1 MKLHIALVAIVAVLL
16 SPAHAFA
23 CSCVAE
29 VPLCQSFWQANAVFA
44 GEVLS
49 FEKIDPEQF
58 FSRRIARVRVERVWR
73 GEVTGVV
80 EVSTGAGGGDCG
92 YSFRPRQQYVI
103 YAHKGPQG
111 TLSTNICTPTKLLS
125 KASADLEYF
134 KGIEAPSSGGRV
146 YGTARFETKGA
157 ELVPAKGV
165 AIVLKGQSR
174 SWNAATDDK
183 GAFEF
188 TDLPVGDYTIAM
200 EGAPLTPWKVHVR
213 DVRACA
219 AVNLWAPRPSKSP

>member
-1 MKLHIALVAIVAVLL
+1 
-16 SPAHAFA
+16 
-23 CSCVAE
+23 
-29 VPLCQSFWQANAVFA
+29 
-44 GEVLS
+44 
-49 FEKIDPEQF
+49 
-58 FSRRIARVRVERVWR
+58 VWR

-92 YSFRPRQQYVI
+92 YSFRRGHQYVI
-103 YAHKGPQG
+103 YAHKSPQG

-134 KGIEAPSSGGRV
+134 KGIEAPSLGGRI

-157 ELVPAKGV
+157 DLVVAKRVGV
-165 AIVLKGQSR
+165 VLKGHSR
-174 SWNAATDDK
+174 SWNAETDDK

-188 TDLPVGDYTIAM
+188 RDLAVGEYTIAM
-200 EGAPLTPWKVHVR
+200 EGALLLPWKVQLP

>member
-1 MKLHIALVAIVAVLL
+1 MKVHIVLIAIVAALL
-16 SPAHAFA
+16 SPAYALA
-23 CSCVAE
+23 CTCVAD
-29 VPLCQSFWQANAVFA
+29 VPLCQTFWHADAVFA

-49 FEKIDPEQF
+49 FEKIDPKQF

-92 YSFRPRQQYVI
+92 YSFRQGEKYTI
-103 YAHKGPQG
+103 YANKGPKG
-111 TLSTNICTPTKLLS
+111 TFSTHICTPTKLLS

-134 KGIEAPSSGGRV
+134 KGIDAPSSGGRI

-157 ELVPAKGV
+157 DLVAAKRV
-165 AIVLKGQSR
+165 AVVLKGHSR
-174 SWNAATDDK
+174 SWNSVADDK

-188 TDLPVGDYTIAM
+188 TDIPVGEYTIAM
-200 EGAPLTPWKVHVR
+200 EGAPLAPLKVYVR
-213 DVRACA
+213 HVRACA